1 MPRTSLRATTST
13 AKASLWKM
21 VTSFLAG
28 IVVATNTAKV
38 VAFRPALRRMDR
50 RSVAATAVLER
61 PDPFV
66 GRTGGNVGIVMSHG
80 GSRLFASVT
89 GSVYEASNEI
99 CNVVVT
105 LYTKEGC
112 TLCDK
117 VKEVL
122 SEIQQESES
131 DGSSEEKFAHSLRQ
145 IDITDDDQRDS
156 YNRYKYDIPVLH
168 MGYRKKSESDE
179 SGESVYWT
187 KHRLTKEE
195 AKEAIA
201 EAMGGSFEP
210 RTGRPN
216 ASALER

>member
-1 MPRTSLRATTST
+1 MPRTSLRATTT
-13 AKASLWKM
+13 IATASLWKM

-28 IVVATNTAKV
+28 IMVATNTAKV
-38 VAFRPALRRMDR
+38 VAFRPALTRIGP
-50 RSVAATAVLER
+50 RSGVAAVLER
-61 PDPFV
+61 PDSFV
-66 GRTGGNVGIVMSHG
+66 GLMSRR

-89 GSVYEASNEI
+89 GSVYEASNEKS
-99 CNVVVT
+99 NVVVT

-131 DGSSEEKFAHSLRQ
+131 DGSSEGKFAHSLRQ

-156 YNRYKYDIPVLH
+156 YDRYKYDIPVLH
-168 MGYRKKSESDE
+168 IGYRKQSEGE
-179 SGESVYWT
+179 KIGESVYWT

-201 EAMGGSFEP
+201 DAMGGSFEP

-216 ASALER
+216 ASAMER